1 MATQEKQER
10 KVKVY
15 TEDEINE
22 LEVIVFRVDHP
33 RNGRFFP
40 NGYLKTRVAPGGT
53 TEIPRWHPLRDTKAE
68 VQEQLTDSAGNRLY
82 RENRVPKG
90 CTFIEY
96 LDRAPR
102 RATRKV
108 AEPEEPKT
116 PKKQR
121 AADTPVG
128 A

>member
-1 MATQEKQER
+1 MATQDKQAKG
-10 KVKVY
+10 KVF

-22 LEVIVFRVDHP
+22 LEVIVFRVDRP
-33 RNGRFFP
+33 RNQRFFP
-40 NGYLKTRVAPGGT
+40 NGYLKTRVKPGET
-53 TEIPRWHPLRDTKAE
+53 TEIPRWHPLRD
-68 VQEQLTDSAGNRLY
+68 VQSEEQEPLTDSAGNRLY

-102 RATRKV
+102 RVKRDG
-108 AEPEEPKT
+108 PEEPKT